1 MQNEITEA
9 ESITGRRQKN
19 NKNKA
24 ITKNRDQPI
33 HSNIN
38 IKEEIKKTASKGCR
52 QWRRWWSGS
61 PTPRIESSGAWT
73 TPEKTEPTPAAAG
86 LASRWEAMAGE
97 SERLR
102 VRVRG
107 GGWEWQGSGWPEKK
121 KKKKETIERAGAPC
135 CGNRPAVLPPI
146 FPGNLC
152 AFELGF
158 DNEWCVGS
166 KIRHARFFVDIC
178 RRSIWSSLIDGRK
191 RKINFFFS

>member
-73 TPEKTEPTPAAAG
+73 TPEKTEPTPARRDWHRDEK
-86 LASRWEAMAGE
+86 LW
-97 SERLR
+97 R

-107 GGWEWQGSGWPEKK
+107 CGWEWEVAGESGKAAVGRRRRRRRRRRLK
-121 KKKKETIERAGAPC
+121 GRVHHGVVIGRRC
-135 CGNRPAVLPPI
+135 CHPFSREICARS
-146 FPGNLC
+146 NL
-152 AFELGF
+152 
-158 DNEWCVGS
+158 D
-166 KIRHARFFVDIC
+166 
-178 RRSIWSSLIDGRK
+178 LIMNDV
-191 RKINFFFS
+191 